1 MKEMVGIV
9 PLAKKGS
16 IYNKLWDDGFID
28 VRANLNAV
36 QAAILDCASAGCSSI
51 WVNADYEQIPL
62 LKRMVGSWVEDP
74 VYFHRSLDPWPGTSK
89 KYIPIFYS
97 WNHQKDVGRRDSY
110 GWGILNAAT
119 VSVFVNKNISK
130 HIIPEL
136 FYVSFPFAVTDIWQ
150 SSENRLKIKKSNR
163 FCYEF
168 KGETILDNKLLSFA
182 FNRQDLLD
190 ARKNVRTKGTGVFIR
205 GREFGSPGFGEK
217 LPKEERWSGRF
228 FNLSDIFSFLKKEDF
243 DAKEEAKI
251 YYPIDTW
258 EGYVEMMR
266 SEFPLRPFKSNYFY
280 NRRME
285 RLRGYEREGPEPDYS
300 HPSED

>member
-36 QAAILDCASAGCSSI
+36 QAAILDCASAGCSYI

-97 WNHQKDVGRRDSY
+97 WNHQKD
-110 GWGILNAAT
+110 
-119 VSVFVNKNISK
+119 
-130 HIIPEL
+130 
-136 FYVSFPFAVTDIWQ
+136 FAVTDICK

-168 KGETILDNKLLSFA
+168 KGETILDNKFLSFA

-190 ARKNVRTKGTGVFIR
+190 ARRNVRTKGTGVFIR

-266 SEFPLRPFKSNYFY
+266 SEFPLKPFKSNYFY